1 MFSEISMM
9 AKLGQ
14 LAGMGM
20 TSCCFWKLLAI
31 GLFMSNNFKIE
42 NKSEE

>member
-1 MFSEISMM
+1 MFSETSTM

-14 LAGMGM
+14 LAGKGM

-31 GLFMSNNFKIE
+31 GCFMSNNFKIQ
-42 NKSEE
+42 NTSEE